1 VGYYTDGGFGA
12 KMGLANGTNLRGNEP
27 PKMPDIMAR
36 VGLTN
41 TYTFENEA
49 ELTSRIEYVHRGE
62 MQARVFNN
70 PLYDRVP
77 SYDIV
82 NLSFS
87 YDNPASPLSFGLI
100 ISNAGD
106 EDGVN
111 NIFNN
116 PFGVWSTSTEYIPP
130 REVIA
135 SIKYSW

>member
-1 VGYYTDGGFGA
+1 
-12 KMGLANGTNLRGNEP
+12 
-27 PKMPDIMAR
+27 
-36 VGLTN
+36 
-41 TYTFENEA
+41 
-49 ELTSRIEYVHRGE
+49 